1 MTEKQIESVQEYN
14 LLKLLK
20 ANTDPSRWGI
30 QLEHE
35 FCRVITTDGWA
46 MIVADLDPEQWDA
59 IFGLYPHHV
68 AIHKLTRDKVDYSYY
83 DPVYKIAYG
92 PIYDAIGEVPRYF
105 PVMHFDLK
113 FINNLTQN
121 FDEVYLVK
129 QSGQALFLE
138 LVGDKYPAGSYYGVV
153 MPMVIDR
160 VETDHIINGMKSV
173 CTNKNSA
180 RKIYIS
186 DKRQDLM
193 NTGVSAS

>member
-1 MTEKQIESVQEYN
+1 MAEKQIESVQEYN

-20 ANTDPSRWGI
+20 ANADQSTWGI

-35 FCRVITTDGWA
+35 FCRVITTDGSA

-68 AIHKLTRDKVDYSYY
+68 AIHKLTRDKVDYSNYE
-83 DPVYKIAYG
+83 PVYKIAYG

-121 FDEVYLVK
+121 FDEVYFVK
-129 QSGQALFLE
+129 QSGQALFME

-153 MPMVIDR
+153 MPMAIDK
-160 VETDHIINGMKSV
+160 VETDHIVNGMRSV
-173 CTNKNSA
+173 CTDENSA

-186 DKRQDLM
+186 DKRQNLT
-193 NTGVSAS
+193 NTGVPAS